1 MSDEKNDARET
12 LSNLV
17 SNSRKDALVSIQ
29 IEAKSIIETFIVLA
43 PIYKAKFDAL
53 IEAGF
58 SEKQA
63 LELCCK

>member
-1 MSDEKNDARET
+1 MSDEKNEARET
-12 LSNLV
+12 LANLV
-17 SNSRKDALVSIQ
+17 ANNRRDTLVSLQ